1 MDEKQD
7 QFSEG
12 FNRLLS
18 KLEDSGQL
26 NWLFMTFDKLKS
38 DSARIG
44 FVHEL
49 EGIDKLLDTSNIPK
63 LRKSSKISEQKR
75 NEGNKFFQKGQYEK
89 ALSEYNDS
97 LAYACPHCDDQDGKS
112 YVALAL
118 ANRSAALFHL
128 KKHEDCLRDIE
139 DALKAGYPEDLQY
152 KLYGRRG
159 QCYQALKLN
168 SEAKDAFEVAKGLL
182 DKAKL
187 ESEKKYTMYKD
198 TQKNIDACNKSQS
211 SKRSNLPNEKTN
223 LPKVSD
229 GPNATHASL
238 TAACKV
244 AFSAE
249 KGRYVVA
256 NRDIRPGE
264 VILVEKPYASVLHA
278 EQENSMCHHCLMSC
292 IAPVPCQH
300 CPMARY
306 CSRTC
311 RDASWDSYHKYECDI
326 LHIIYKTGL
335 GAKYHLALRIVIV
348 AGLDFLLGLREE
360 KSKSTTQE
368 TNAGE
373 MKGCNAGGQ
382 YVAGD
387 YSTVDHLLSHDGDH
401 ATESLA
407 CMSARAVFL
416 AKLLEK
422 SEFFTPVSPEE
433 RSEVVTYISEL
444 ILGHVK
450 RIECSILEMFNMKS
464 YNAMMASFQY
474 KLFGHGLHTTYNL
487 FNNSCSPNTS
497 QHFHG
502 NQCFVLALSTIKK
515 GEEVSVTY
523 GWRHDTHPRVAR
535 QFVLLK
541 CYHFLCSCEACS
553 NFWPEQKCHHDRIP
567 TPTFKCAKCSSPLP
581 KTTGDTEPCL
591 KCSTVENLQTKRKIF
606 ETSQIVLGECICKV
620 QQGTVYTREAL
631 PMLLKSKETL
641 DKLLA
646 LPHPSHF
653 ICQAIIKMCFS
664 SMYD

>member
-12 FNRLLS
+12 FDGLLS

-26 NWLFMTFDKLKS
+26 NWLFMSFDKMKS

-49 EGIDKLLDTSNIPK
+49 EGIDKLLDINNSPK
-63 LRKSSKISEQKR
+63 LRKSSKTSEQKR
-75 NEGNKFFQKGQYEK
+75 NGGNKFFQKGQYEK
-89 ALSEYNDS
+89 ALSEYNNS

-112 YVALAL
+112 HVALAL

-128 KKHEDCLRDIE
+128 KKYEDCLRDIE
-139 DALKAGYPEDLQY
+139 DALKAGYPADLQH

-168 SEAKDAFEVAKGLL
+168 SEAKVAFEVAKGLL

-187 ESEKKYTMYKD
+187 DSEKKYNMYKHF
-198 TQKNIDACNKSQS
+198 QKNIDACNKSPA
-211 SKRSNLPNEKTN
+211 SKQSNLTNEKSE

-238 TAACKV
+238 TSACKV

-264 VILVEKPYASVLHA
+264 VILVEKPYASVLTA
-278 EQENSMCHHCLMSC
+278 EQRNSMCHHCLTLC
-292 IAPVPCQH
+292 IAPMPCQH
-300 CPMARY
+300 CPVAHY

-326 LHIIYKTGL
+326 LHIIYKTGM

-348 AGLDFLLGLREE
+348 AGLDFLLELRAE
-360 KSKSTTQE
+360 KSKSTQE
-368 TNAGE
+368 TNSGA

-401 ATESLA
+401 STESLA
-407 CMSARAVFL
+407 CMSARAIFL

-422 SEFFTPVSPEE
+422 SEFFTPVSPEK
-433 RSEVVTYISEL
+433 RSEVVTYITVL
-444 ILGHVK
+444 ILGHLK
-450 RIECSILEMFNMKS
+450 RLECSILEMFNMKC
-464 YNAMMASFQY
+464 YNAMEASIEY
-474 KLFGHGLHTTYNL
+474 KKFGRGLHTTYNL
-487 FNNSCSPNTS
+487 FNNSCAPNTS
-497 QHFHG
+497 QHFRGYH
-502 NQCFVLALSTIKK
+502 CIVLALSTIKK
-515 GEEVSVTY
+515 GEELSVTY
-523 GWRHDTHPRVAR
+523 GWMHESSPRVDR
-535 QFVLLK
+535 QFTLQTR
-541 CYHFLCSCEACS
+541 YHFMCSCVACS
-553 NFWPEQKCHHDRIP
+553 NFWPQDTCPNDILP
-567 TPTFKCAKCSSPLP
+567 TPTFKCSKCSSLLP
-581 KTTGDTEPCL
+581 KTTRDTERCT
-591 KCSTVENLQTKRKIF
+591 KCSSVENLQTKRKILK
-606 ETSQIVLGECICKV
+606 TSQMILMGCITKL
-620 QQGTVYTREAL
+620 QQSTQYAREAL
-631 PMLLKSKETL
+631 PILLKNKETL

-646 LPHPSHF
+646 LPYQSHF
-653 ICQAIIKMCFS
+653 VCQVVILICFS